1 MLRYFAY
8 GANIDPE
15 RMVARV
21 PEAVVVGPGRVEGF
35 GVEFTIRDREWG
47 GGVLNAREDP
57 ESTLWGL
64 LYEGP
69 AEAFAVLDT
78 FEGDA
83 SLLERAEVTV
93 LTDAGPVEAV
103 TYRVIP
109 IANYVRP
116 SDRYLSHLTR
126 AMKAQ
131 GLPPEAV
138 QAVLDADRDGGR
150 NQGPSIVS

>member
-15 RMVARV
+15 RMTSRV
-21 PEAVVVGPGRVEGF
+21 PEAVVVGPGYVERF

-57 ESTLWGL
+57 DSVLWGL

-69 AEAFAVLDT
+69 EEAFAVLDT
-78 FEGDA
+78 FVGDA
-83 SLLERAEVTV
+83 ALMEKAEVTV
-93 LTDAGPVEAV
+93 VTDAGPVEAI

-116 SDRYLSHLTR
+116 SDRYLTHLSR
-126 AMKAQ
+126 AMTAQ
-131 GLPPEAV
+131 GLPPEAIE
-138 QAVLDADRDGGR
+138 AVLAADRDAGESA
-150 NQGPSIVS
+150 GPSIVS